1 MVGMMHCDDRVLGA
15 VLRGL
20 AGVGVSGNMVYCD
33 DRVFGAG
40 LRGLAGVI

>member
-20 AGVGVSGNMVYCD
+20 AGVGVSGEGVSGGMVHCD
-33 DRVFGAG
+33 DRVLGAV
-40 LRGLAGVI
+40 LRV